1 MLTNLKLV
9 YTVTFSVEVW
19 QIVLEFHEQFVSL
32 PAYMSHIMSPNSSH
46 NTRVSLSQVYF
57 LYQSSMRFF
66 VGVFQ
71 VVLSGN
77 TNLKE
82 MVEKLS
88 IITYQ
93 VCMERVCV
101 WCGMVS
107 VYVQC

>member
-1 MLTNLKLV
+1 
-9 YTVTFSVEVW
+9 
-19 QIVLEFHEQFVSL
+19 
-32 PAYMSHIMSPNSSH
+32 MSHMMSPTSSD

-82 MVEKLS
+82 MVERLS
-88 IITYQ
+88 IMTYHLFQ
-93 VCMERVCV
+93 VCIERVCV
-101 WCGMVS
+101 VWYGDC
-107 VYVQC
+107 VYAVLAYATIIL

>member
-1 MLTNLKLV
+1 M
-9 YTVTFSVEVW
+9 
-19 QIVLEFHEQFVSL
+19 
-32 PAYMSHIMSPNSSH
+32 MSPNSSH

-101 WCGMVS
+101 VWYGECVRA
-107 VYVQC
+107 VLAYVTKQ